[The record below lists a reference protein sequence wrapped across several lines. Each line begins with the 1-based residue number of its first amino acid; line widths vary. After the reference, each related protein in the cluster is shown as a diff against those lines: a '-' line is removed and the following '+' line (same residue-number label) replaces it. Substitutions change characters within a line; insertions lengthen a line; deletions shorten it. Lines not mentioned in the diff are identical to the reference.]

1 MLNAFIIIKAEKV
14 KQGDPEKP
22 EHFIATNIKAKNMNL
37 MIKKLK
43 SQGKAGTQYRVMALH
58 GDVKIMQETITTVER
73 INGKNKKN
81 KKDSKAG

>member
-1 MLNAFIIIKAEKV
+1 MLTAFIIEKNDS
-14 KQGDPEKP
+14 GEYLT
-22 EHFIATNIKAKNMNL
+22 ATNIKAKNMSL
-37 MIKKLK
+37 MIKTLK
-43 SQGKAGTQYRVMALH
+43 SKGKAGTQYRILALH